1 MTNPTRQEA
10 TEKRRNRTKKA
21 DKPIL
26 ETVTDVVSNV
36 ASKVAETAQ
45 NFDTIT
51 STIQNIP
58 NSVKAPSIVTTQ
70 NSNQSYQSALELAGK
85 LGVATFNPAEHLGT
99 DPYKADSNI
108 PQMTGKEANQHL
120 KIIQQQTNALEVRQ
134 AKTEL
139 NRKVFKVADSTA
151 KLVQDAVKYATT
163 QIEVGMTFLENQI
176 ADTRYQTVQSKLR
189 QQEEYLQQQQN
200 ATLGTIALT
209 NPLRERTE
217 LQLELA
223 QAENERLKLQ
233 IEGKRVESDIVRE
246 QLEAKLLFGQSL

>member
-1 MTNPTRQEA
+1 MQ
-10 TEKRRNRTKKA
+10 KRCY
-21 DKPIL
+21 I
-26 ETVTDVVSNV
+26 
-36 ASKVAETAQ
+36 
-45 NFDTIT
+45 
-51 STIQNIP
+51 
-58 NSVKAPSIVTTQ
+58 
-70 NSNQSYQSALELAGK
+70 
-85 LGVATFNPAEHLGT
+85 
-99 DPYKADSNI
+99 
-108 PQMTGKEANQHL
+108 
-120 KIIQQQTNALEVRQ
+120 
-134 AKTEL
+134 KTEL